1 MPYGRDVPTIP
12 DKTPPVVDRP
22 GPDYEAPDTL
32 VVSERDQLR
41 ALADDVRTAIVALLR
56 ERARSTQQLS
66 KDLGIPKG
74 TVGHHLKVLEKARL
88 IHVVRTRQVRAVTE
102 KYYGRT
108 ARLFLFQTEDPADA
122 RALGAAMLRRA
133 AAELDVAPD
142 TTRVGF
148 PKSRLTAKDL
158 RRLERRL
165 ERLTEDFL
173 AADTPGAATY
183 ALAVALYE
191 QKQDA

>member
-1 MPYGRDVPTIP
+1 MPYGLDMPTIP
-12 DKTPPVVDRP
+12 SKTPPVVARP

-66 KDLGIPKG
+66 GDLGIPKG
-74 TVGHHLKVLEKARL
+74 TVGHHLKVLERAGL
-88 IHVVRTRQVRAVTE
+88 VHVVRTRQVRAVTE

-133 AAELDVAPD
+133 AAELDVA
-142 TTRVGF
+142 
-148 PKSRLTAKDL
+148 
-158 RRLERRL
+158 
-165 ERLTEDFL
+165 
-173 AADTPGAATY
+173 
-183 ALAVALYE
+183 
-191 QKQDA
+191 